1 MVFLCMP
8 MEANGSQMEI
18 VDAQQPQIA
27 KRTIETNIMIPF
39 INTLAVSEP

>member
-1 MVFLCMP
+1 MVFLCMT

-27 KRTIETNIMIPF
+27 KRTIETKITITF
-39 INTLAVSEP
+39 TNTMAVSEP